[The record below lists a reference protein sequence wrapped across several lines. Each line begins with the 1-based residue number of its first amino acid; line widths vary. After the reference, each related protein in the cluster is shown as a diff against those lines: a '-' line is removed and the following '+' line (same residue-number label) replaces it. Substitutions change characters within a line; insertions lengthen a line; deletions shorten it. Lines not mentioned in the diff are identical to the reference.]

1 MGAQMKVAHK
11 LVSTETMSH
20 GELSRLLEGGLAA
33 SGLKAT
39 TRQVEEMVNAIM
51 KVSTTNR
58 VGSDSVGVEEVLL
71 CYGSFSLQPPP
82 GRRCGGRRGHYSV
95 HSHRGTAPQVQ
106 PGSQ

>member
-1 MGAQMKVAHK
+1 MKIAHT

-51 KVSTTNR
+51 KVSTTSR
-58 VGSDSVGVEEVLL
+58 VGSDSVGV
-71 CYGSFSLQPPP
+71 
-82 GRRCGGRRGHYSV
+82 R
-95 HSHRGTAPQVQ
+95 
-106 PGSQ
+106 